1 MQIMKYTLFT
11 LLLAFSL
18 LSFGQIAGDPAA
30 VDAAM
35 EEGVSQSD
43 IDRYLAYKGKRKSGE
58 LDLKSFLEED
68 SKAEKLSAVDSAA
81 AVAKNVYRDSV
92 QWTNDSIFMNRP
104 RSYGLSLFDKGDLKV
119 FKAAGHSRAPENY
132 VLGVGDELNISIWGN
147 SEHQEAYT
155 INGTGA
161 IEPRIVG
168 RVYLRGLTFGDAKK
182 IIASRFGKVYD
193 LKNSKISIEL
203 NYSKVI
209 RVNIVGE
216 VRVPGTYAVSSINS
230 AFNVLSIAGGLTDL
244 ASVRN
249 IYVKRNNNKVKVLD
263 VYKFLTNPIPE
274 NDFFLEDN
282 DYIVVAAAGNVVEVR
297 GEVKRP
303 GLYEMKEKEGV
314 KELLTYSGGLSK
326 MAIRNKA
333 RLETYEGDKQVFKD
347 IDLVAAQQ
355 ANLPLILKDGDVVE
369 FAKIVEGLRNFV
381 VVSGAV
387 NVPGSYEFQQGD
399 KVLDIVKK
407 AQGVRYDTYMG
418 RAFILRTHTDNIKE
432 RLSLNLNEITKNPV
446 SANNYL
452 VQEFDEIMLYEQQRF
467 VDSMFVS
474 IRGSVRKPVRV
485 VYSSELTV
493 QDLIFI
499 GGGLLREA
507 ANGRIEI
514 SRISNF
520 AKEDS
525 DEPTRVVIETVA
537 VSNDLELGSQT
548 PIKLQPNDIVFVRNT
563 PDYYVQKNIVIV
575 GEVNY
580 PGTYSLTSKTER
592 ISSIL
597 ERAGGITEWAF
608 LEAATLHRSEGTT
621 KKTPVIMNLKAMV
634 DRKNKAYDYILQE
647 GDSLVIPATRNVV
660 ALFGAIDYPKVDS
673 LHSVYTPFIGGKSAR
688 FFVKEFGGGFSEEAR
703 RSQTYVESPGGQ
715 VKRTK
720 NYGLFKIYPKVKVG
734 DKIVVAY
741 KPPKTKAEEKLTDW
755 GAVISKTTSQLTS
768 VISLY
773 LLLRVATK

>member
-1 MQIMKYTLFT
+1 MMKYILFT

-35 EEGVSQSD
+35 QEEGVSQSD
-43 IDRYLAYKGKRKSGE
+43 VDRYTEYKKKQGGKEVLSQ
-58 LDLKSFLEED
+58 KSFLEQDAE
-68 SKAEKLSAVDSAA
+68 AEKLIALDIAEAQKEKVF
-81 AVAKNVYRDSV
+81 RDSI
-92 QWTNDSIFMNRP
+92 QWKKDSVFINRP

-249 IYVKRNNNKVKVLD
+249 IYVKRNNNKIKVLD

-282 DYIVVAAAGNVVEVR
+282 DYIVVAAAGNIVR
-297 GEVKRP
+297 AKGEIKRP
-303 GLYEMKEKEGV
+303 GLYELKEKEGI
-314 KELLTYSGGLSK
+314 KELLLYAGGVSK
-326 MAIRNKA
+326 TAIKNKA
-333 RLETYEGDKQVFKD
+333 RLETYEGDKQVFRD
-347 IDLVAAQQ
+347 IDLAAEQQ
-355 ANLPLILKDGDVVE
+355 AKVPRTLKDGDVVE
-369 FAKIVEGLRNFV
+369 IAKIVEGLRNYV
-381 VVSGAV
+381 VVSGSV

-399 KVLDIVKK
+399 KVLDILKK
-407 AQGVRYDTYMG
+407 AQGIRYDTYMG
-418 RAFILRTHTDNIKE
+418 RAYILRTHSDNTKE
-432 RLSLNLNEITKNPV
+432 HLSLNLSDIMKNPT

-452 VQEFDEIMLYEQQRF
+452 VQEFDEIMLYTQQKF

-474 IRGSVRKPVRV
+474 IKGSVRSPVRV
-485 VYSSELTV
+485 VYSSDLTV
-493 QDLIFI
+493 QDLIFMA
-499 GGGLLREA
+499 GGLLREA

-537 VSNDLELGSQT
+537 VSNDLELGKET

-563 PDYYVQKNIVIV
+563 PDYHMQKNIVIA

-580 PGTYSLTSKTER
+580 PGTYSLINKTER
-592 ISSIL
+592 ISSVL

-608 LEAATLHRSEGTT
+608 LEAATLHRLDGEGH
-621 KKTPVIMNLKAMV
+621 KRPVIMNLKAMV
-634 DRKNKAYDYILQE
+634 DGKKKAYDYILQE

-660 ALFGAIDYPKVDS
+660 ALFGAIEYPNVDS
-673 LHSVYTPFIGGKSAR
+673 LHSVYAPFIGGKSAR
-688 FFVKEFGGGFSEEAR
+688 FFVKEFGGGFSEKAK
-703 RSQTYVESPGGQ
+703 RSQTYVESAGGQ

-720 NYGLFKIYPKVKVG
+720 NFGVFKIYPKVKVG
-734 DKIVVAY
+734 DKIIVAY
-741 KPPKTKAEEKLTDW
+741 KPPKTKEEQKPTDW